1 MSSAGSPDSETE
13 TRPARR
19 LPCLAG
25 LLLLLLATLVIG
37 WQVFSVFYA
46 ILFPPMPFVPSA
58 ARELSHESSQP
69 GVDRWL
75 YMLDQPGC
83 AVLNEYAVRGLEC
96 RILPDCVSQGEMPMA
111 MTTECRGSAEF
122 SIFAMRWTA
131 TISPAER
138 SEQTML
144 QLEREI
150 LWFGVH
156 GPQDE

>member
-13 TRPARR
+13 TRSARR

-69 GVDRWL
+69 GMDHWL
-75 YMLDQPGC
+75 YVLDQSGC
-83 AVLNEYAVRGLEC
+83 AVLGEYAARGLEC
-96 RILPDCVSQGEMPMA
+96 SIPPDCAAQGEISGDFTA
-111 MTTECRGSAEF
+111 ECQGIAEF

-131 TISPAER
+131 TISTAER
-138 SEQTML
+138 PEETL
-144 QLEREI
+144 LRLEREI
-150 LWFGVH
+150 LWFGVYD
-156 GPQDE
+156 PPDE